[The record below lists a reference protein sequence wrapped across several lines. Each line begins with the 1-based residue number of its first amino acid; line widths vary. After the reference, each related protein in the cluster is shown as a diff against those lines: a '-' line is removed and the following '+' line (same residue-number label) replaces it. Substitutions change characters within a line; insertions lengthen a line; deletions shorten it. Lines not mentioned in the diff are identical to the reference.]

1 MMKLIVSS
9 FLMITLLRD
18 TIAGSSSSGSTSGS
32 GRSMMMSAAS
42 SLAGGG
48 DCPKVEPMEDINVA
62 NITGDW
68 YLIAAVNAPLKQP
81 DFSGVGEQLAALAP
95 SCAKFNFE
103 IEDQVLTSTEQWIT
117 CDNKT
122 FNFTFDSTL
131 EGNCEGYFYPPEAEI
146 DELEVFGHKLK
157 KIVKPVGVVL
167 FTDYERLLVTY
178 VYYRVNSWF
187 MMQQCYRSAQV
198 FVRERSV
205 DDFSEIYPRLTPL
218 SQLGF
223 DLGQLKL
230 IKNDDSCWN

>member
-1 MMKLIVSS
+1 MVILSS
-9 FLMITLLRD
+9 LVKAGAMNPMSLMT
-18 TIAGSSSSGSTSGS
+18 SSSS
-32 GRSMMMSAAS
+32 S
-42 SLAGGG
+42 SSNG
-48 DCPKVEPMEDINVA
+48 DCPRVEPMEEIVMA

-68 YLIAAVNAPLKQP
+68 YLIAVVNAPAKQP
-81 DFSGVGEQLAALAP
+81 DFSGVADQLVAAT
-95 SCAKFNFE
+95 CAKFN
-103 IEDQVLTSTEQWIT
+103 IDLQDPLLTTTEQWIT

-122 FNFTFDSTL
+122 LNLTFSSTV
-131 EGNCEGYFYPPEAEI
+131 EGNCDGYFYPPEAEV
-146 DELEVFGHKLK
+146 DELEIFGHKLK

-198 FVRERSV
+198 FVRARSV

-223 DLGQLKL
+223 DLGQLQL